1 VKPSR
6 SPAARGRFSR
16 VLTIAAALSLAP
28 GAALAAD
35 LDGRTLGLAWA
46 LPFVG
51 ILLSIALLPLF
62 ASHFWEHHLGK
73 IAAFWA
79 ALTVLPLAAFEGL
92 PVAASA
98 VLHVGLLDYVPFI
111 LLLFALFT
119 IAGGIRIKGNLHG
132 SPLTNGI
139 LLLIGTVLASLI
151 GTTGASMVMIRPLLR
166 ANDNRRFNVHVP
178 VFFIFL
184 VSNIGGSLTP
194 LGDPPLFLGF
204 LRGIDFFWTTRHLF
218 LETLFVGGLV
228 FAIFVV
234 LDTVLYRRETT
245 FFKPLPD
252 PTPDSRLSVTGG
264 VNFALI
270 VVVVAAILMSAT
282 WKPGISFEIGGAVIE
297 LQNVLRDIIFVLAA
311 FTSLALTSRA
321 DREANGF
328 AWGPIKEVAKLFA
341 GIFLCMVPV
350 LAMLRAGPDGAFAPL
365 VGLVTDPDGSPNN
378 AAYFWLT
385 GGLSSFLDNAP
396 TYLVFFELA
405 GGDPA
410 RLMTTGA
417 LTLAAISC
425 GAVFMG
431 ANSYIGNAPNFM
443 VYAIAKDEGVRMPSF
458 FGYMLWSCGIL
469 IPIFLLATFVFFR

>member
-1 VKPSR
+1 MKPSR

-92 PVAASA
+92 PVATSA
-98 VLHVGLLDYVPFI
+98 VLHVGLLDYIPFI

-166 ANDNRRFNVHVP
+166 ANDNRRYNVHVP

-204 LRGIDFFWTTRHLF
+204 LRGVDFFWTTTHLF
-218 LETLFVGGLV
+218 PQTLFVAGLV
-228 FAIFVV
+228 FGLFLVIDA
-234 LDTVLYRRETT
+234 VLYRREKE
-245 FFKPLPD
+245 FFRPLPD
-252 PTPDSRLSVTGG
+252 PTPDSRLRVVGL

-270 VVVVAAILMSAT
+270 GVVIAAILMSAA
-282 WKPGISFEIGGAVIE
+282 WKPGISFAVGGAVIE
-297 LQNVLRDIIFVLAA
+297 LQNVVARHPLHRRRLRF
-311 FTSLALTSRA
+311 
-321 DREANGF
+321 
-328 AWGPIKEVAKLFA
+328 P
-341 GIFLCMVPV
+341 
-350 LAMLRAGPDGAFAPL
+350 GPDGAGRPRGERL
-365 VGLVTDPDGSPNN
+365 LLGTDPGGRQALRRHLPVHRAGARH
-378 AAYFWLT
+378 AARRPERRLRAARRA
-385 GGLSSFLDNAP
+385 GHEPGRVGEQRRLFL
-396 TYLVFFELA
+396 
-405 GGDPA
+405 
-410 RLMTTGA
+410 A
-417 LTLAAISC
+417 LRR
-425 GAVFMG
+425 AVVL
-431 ANSYIGNAPNFM
+431 P
-443 VYAIAKDEGVRMPSF
+443 R
-458 FGYMLWSCGIL
+458 
-469 IPIFLLATFVFFR
+469 